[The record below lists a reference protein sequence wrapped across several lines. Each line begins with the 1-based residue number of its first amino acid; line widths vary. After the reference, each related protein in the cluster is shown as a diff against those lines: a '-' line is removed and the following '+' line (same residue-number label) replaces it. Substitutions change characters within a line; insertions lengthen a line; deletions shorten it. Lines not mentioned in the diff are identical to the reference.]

1 MTTTAHP
8 IPDYPTDR
16 DIPIDAQE
24 TWPESVHR
32 FDADGVAATAL
43 RAAEACGR
51 PLLIRGS
58 PGVGKSQTARAAAA
72 AGHRPFVSAVIDSRT
87 QAHDLMWRLDAV
99 RRLGDAQVLQ
109 RDQTLKPE
117 ADYIEPQALWWATDW
132 ATAQEQMAAYCTAA
146 GIDPDK
152 RRRAVPGG
160 WTPDTGRA
168 PVLLL
173 DEIDKAD
180 QDLPNAL
187 LEVLANGGF
196 RLPFAGADVTAR
208 AGRRPL
214 VVITTNEERELPQA
228 FLRRCL
234 ILKLELPKTEA
245 AFINYMR
252 QMGERHQRFWK
263 GRCEVLDRAAQ
274 RLWAQREDARRRH
287 EYQPG
292 TAEFLDLAGALA
304 NLWPGDADEQGR
316 QIDRLEQFTFH
327 KTLAA
332 PR

>member
-1 MTTTAHP
+1 MDSESV
-8 IPDYPTDR
+8 IPVYPTDA
-16 DIPIDAQE
+16 DIPIPAQE
-24 TWPESVHR
+24 TWPETVHR

-51 PLLIRGS
+51 PLLIRGAS
-58 PGVGKSQTARAAAA
+58 GVGKSQTARAAAA
-72 AGHRPFVSAVIDSRT
+72 AGKRPFVSAVIDSRT
-87 QAHDLMWRLDAV
+87 QAHDLMWRVDAV

-109 RDQTLKPE
+109 PGQTLRGE
-117 ADYIEPQALWWATDW
+117 RDYIEPQALWWAIDW
-132 ATAQEQMAAYCTAA
+132 CGAADQMATHGRAA
-146 GIDPDK
+146 GIEPV
-152 RRRAVPGG
+152 RQRSTPEG
-160 WTPDTGRA
+160 WTPQAGRA

-180 QDLPNAL
+180 PDLPNAL

-196 RLPFAGADVTAR
+196 RLPFAAEEVR
-208 AGRRPL
+208 ATPGRRPL

-234 ILKLELPKTEA
+234 ILKLELPATEE
-245 AFINYMR
+245 AFLAYM
-252 QMGERHQRFWK
+252 QAMGERHQRFWA
-263 GRCEVLDRAAQ
+263 GRCEVLERAAR
-274 RLWAQREDARRRH
+274 RLWSQREEARRRH

-304 NLWPGDADEQGR
+304 NLWPGDAAEQGR

>member
-1 MTTTAHP
+1 MTVSHP
-8 IPDYPTDR
+8 GIPVYPTDT
-16 DIPIDAQE
+16 DIPIPAQE
-24 TWPESVHR
+24 TWPETIHR
-32 FDADGVAATAL
+32 FAADGLAATAL

-51 PLLIRGS
+51 PLLIRGA

-72 AGHRPFVSAVIDSRT
+72 AGGRPFVSAVIDSRT

-109 RDQTLKPE
+109 PGQKLRPE
-117 ADYIEPQALWWATDW
+117 AEYIEPQALWWAIDW
-132 ATAQEQMAAYCTAA
+132 ASARRQMATYCVAA
-146 GIDPDK
+146 DVDQARQHSTPK
-152 RRRAVPGG
+152 G
-160 WTPDTGRA
+160 WNPETGRS

-180 QDLPNAL
+180 PDLPNAL

-196 RLPFAGADVTAR
+196 RLPSAAAEVTASP
-208 AGRRPL
+208 GRHPL
-214 VVITTNEERELPQA
+214 VVITTNEERDLPQA

-234 ILKLELPKTEA
+234 ILKLELPETEA
-245 AFINYMR
+245 EFLTYM
-252 QMGERHQRFWK
+252 QEMGERHQRFWA
-263 GRCEVLDRAAQ
+263 GRCEVLDRAAK
-274 RLWAQREDARRRH
+274 RLWSQREEARRRH
-287 EYQPG
+287 EYRPG

-304 NLWPGDADEQGR
+304 NLWPGDEVEQAR